1 MNYRVKN
8 KKSIND
14 IALSFECQ
22 NNIEFL
28 HIVERERER
37 EKERERERERE
48 SLLIDSLALNKFCNV
63 SFKSPC

>member
-37 EKERERERERE
+37 EKERERERER
-48 SLLIDSLALNKFCNV
+48 I
-63 SFKSPC
+63 SFNR